1 MNLQSPISVP
11 FYSLQRVNASFEPA
25 FSETLSRVS
34 ASGWYIRGK
43 ECSAFETAFANY
55 CGVSHCVGVG
65 NGFDALSLIFR
76 AYKELGN
83 LCAGDEVLVPA
94 NTFIASLFAISAN
107 GLVPVLVEP
116 DAESC
121 NLNPELLEAAITP
134 KTRAILA
141 VHLYGRVAAM
151 DKITAI
157 AKRHALLLVEDAAQA
172 HGATLCGKR
181 VGSWGDATGFSF
193 YPSKN
198 LGALGDGGAVV
209 TQDSKLAAMIRI
221 LANYGS
227 DEKYVMNYQGVN
239 SRLDELQAALLSL
252 KLTRLD
258 EDNKKRNAVAARY
271 LSEINNALIQLPEA
285 GATGEH
291 VWHLFSVRSSMRDA
305 LQEHLK
311 QCGVETVIH
320 YPIPPHLQKA
330 YARNLFHGPLPITE
344 MLARTVLSLPM
355 SPLMSDEE
363 VSAVVHAVN
372 SFQGQNQ

>member
-1 MNLQSPISVP
+1 MNSPSSISVP

-25 FSETLSRVS
+25 LSETLLRVS
-34 ASGWYIRGK
+34 GSGWYIRGN
-43 ECSAFETAFANY
+43 ECAAFETAFADY
-55 CGVSHCVGVG
+55 CGVLHCVGVG
-65 NGFDALSLIFR
+65 NGFDALTLIFR
-76 AYKELGN
+76 AYRELGN

-94 NTFIASLFAISAN
+94 NTFIASILAISAN

-116 DAESC
+116 AAETF
-121 NLNPELLEAAITP
+121 NLNPDLLEAAVTP

-151 DKITAI
+151 DKIADI
-157 AKRHALLLVEDAAQA
+157 AKRHGLLLIEDVAQA

-181 VGSWGDATGFSF
+181 AGALGDAAGFSF

-198 LGALGDGGAVV
+198 LGALGDGGAVM
-209 TQDSKLAAMIRI
+209 TQDPRLAAMVRI

-227 DEKYVMNYQGVN
+227 DKKYVMDFKGVN
-239 SRLDELQAALLSL
+239 SRLDELQAAVLSL
-252 KLTRLD
+252 KLKRLD
-258 EDNKKRNAVAARY
+258 EDNAKRNAVATRY
-271 LSEINNALIQLPEA
+271 LAEIHNSLVQLPEA

-291 VWHLFSVRSSMRDA
+291 VWHIFAVRSSVRDA

-311 QCGVETVIH
+311 HGGIETGIH
-320 YPIPPHLQKA
+320 YPIPPHHQKA
-330 YARNLFHGPLPITE
+330 YATGMIHGMLPITE
-344 MLARTVLSLPM
+344 SLSQTVLSLPM

-372 SFQGQNQ
+372 SFQEQNK

>member
-1 MNLQSPISVP
+1 MNSPSSIFAP
-11 FYSLQRVNASFEPA
+11 FYSLQRVNASFEPVL
-25 FSETLSRVS
+25 SETLFRVS
-34 ASGWYIRGK
+34 ASGWYVRGK

-65 NGFDALSLIFR
+65 NGLDALTLIFR

-94 NTFIASLFAISAN
+94 NTFIASILAISAN

-116 DAESC
+116 DARSF
-121 NLNPELLEAAITP
+121 NLNSELLEAAITP

-181 VGSWGDATGFSF
+181 VGSWGDAAGFSF

-209 TQDSKLAAMIRI
+209 TQDSKLAAMVRI

-239 SRLDELQAALLSL
+239 SRLDELQAAVLLL

-258 EDNKKRNAVAARY
+258 EDNEKRNAVAARY
-271 LSEINNALIQLPEA
+271 ISEINNALVQLPEA
-285 GATGEH
+285 GHAGEH
-291 VWHLFSVRSSMRDA
+291 VWHIFAVRSSMRNA
-305 LQEHLK
+305 LQEYLK

-320 YPIPPHLQKA
+320 YPIPPHHQKA
-330 YARNLFHGPLPITE
+330 YATGLIHGMLPITE
-344 MLARTVLSLPM
+344 ALSQTVLSLPM

-372 SFQGQNQ
+372 SFQGQNK